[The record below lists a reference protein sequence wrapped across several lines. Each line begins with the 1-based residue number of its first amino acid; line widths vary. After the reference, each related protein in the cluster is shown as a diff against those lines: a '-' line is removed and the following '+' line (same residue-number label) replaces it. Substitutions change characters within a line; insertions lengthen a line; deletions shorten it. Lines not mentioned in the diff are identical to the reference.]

1 MMDTSKGRYWDKP
14 WSLVD
19 GCTPCSPGCE
29 HCWALAMEH
38 RFQKTECVS
47 LSGARKVSTHS
58 ERLDIPLRTRKPT
71 VFAVW
76 NDLFH
81 EDVPWTFIKQSLEVM
96 ARASRHTF
104 LILTKRP
111 SLVSRFSHTWGAFRN
126 GFEGNPHIWLGCTIC
141 NQQEADAKIPELL
154 KVPGKKW
161 LSIEPMLGEIMIN
174 KTTKAPDGTYHD
186 WLTTEGIVHPKGID
200 AVVLGGES
208 GPGARPTHPDWVR
221 SVRDQCAAAGTAF
234 YFKQWGEW
242 APFEN
247 HPDLAGKV
255 LYGDPRTGYWQN
267 NHPGHYSF
275 QHRGV
280 SSHGQHMLRVGTK
293 RAGRLL
299 DGKEH
304 NELPWKK

>member
-1 MMDTSKGRYWDKP
+1 MANRLCSNP
-14 WSLVD
+14 SL
-19 GCTPCSPGCE
+19 PLKE
-29 HCWALAMEH
+29 REALAGEGPVVL
-38 RFQKTECVS
+38 RERE
-47 LSGARKVSTHS
+47 LSA
-58 ERLDIPLRTRKPT
+58 PLRAKKP
-71 VFAVW
+71 AVIGVQFMG
-76 NDLFH
+76 DLFH
-81 EDVPWTFIKQSLEVM
+81 EDVPDEFRDDAYAVM
-96 ARASRHTF
+96 HGCDRHTY
-104 LILTKRP
+104 LILTKRADNLLRYSQTHFLP
-111 SLVSRFSHTWGAFRN
+111 GYQGRD
-126 GFEGNPHIWLGCTIC
+126 HIWHGVTIC
-141 NQQEADAKIPELL
+141 NQPEADAKIPELL
-154 KVPGKKW
+154 KVPGKKFI
-161 LSIEPMLGEIMIN
+161 SYEPALRPVDFRPFLGFWQWSKSEN
-174 KTTKAPDGTYHD
+174 FQTWVPHD
-186 WLTTEGIVHPKGID
+186 PSPID
-200 AVVLGGES
+200 LIICGGES

-304 NELPWKK
+304 NELAWREVPR